1 MPHFQSFSVEDSH
14 TTPDPSLLS
23 LPRSKSVPP
32 VSSLLNHDG
41 LPENPLGCFADLTQ
55 PWAATFTY
63 PSPSASESSFD
74 GTSTRLCRPAKPGM
88 LFRSLTNLQML
99 KNGPLTHLYSMRAA
113 EDQNADVTAV
123 ALVCGLRSI
132 HLIASS
138 QNGGLLCLPLEAF
151 N

>member
-1 MPHFQSFSVEDSH
+1 MMVYPRIRWVASPILPNLGRQH
-14 TTPDPSLLS
+14 SLIH
-23 LPRSKSVPP
+23 LPQRQKARSMA
-32 VSSLLNHDG
+32 LQH
-41 LPENPLGCFADLTQ
+41 
-55 PWAATFTY
+55 
-63 PSPSASESSFD
+63 
-74 GTSTRLCRPAKPGM
+74 RLCRPAKPGM